1 MSPMN
6 DRYEAGHRSTSEQQA
21 ASRFVRDL
29 RTAGKLSNLEEY
41 SAATALFDE
50 LWGTMTTQKSRRL
63 MKQLI
68 AMIDTYESRVTN
80 TYPLL

>member
-1 MSPMN
+1 MSPTN
-6 DRYEAGHRSTSEQQA
+6 DRYEASHRSAPEQQA

-29 RTAGKLSNLEEY
+29 QTAGELSNLEEY

-50 LWGTMTTQKSRRL
+50 LWSTLTTQKSRQL

-68 AMIDTYESRVTN
+68 AMIDTYESRVTK